1 MEQPTQDFLEI
12 DDVKDGIMILKNG
25 QIRGVL
31 LVSSVNFALKSQEEQ
46 SAITYAFQSFLNS
59 LDFPCQIITQSR
71 NINITP
77 YLDSIKKLEENQT
90 NELLKTQIASYEEF
104 IKELVKVDIVMTK
117 NFYVI
122 VPYNL
127 AEVFG
132 AGAAAIKSNPFKIF
146 GEGGGRKIS
155 DADFEKYKNQLW
167 QRMEFLAVGLKRCE
181 LEVMPLNSIE
191 LIEMLW
197 AIHHPDEAEVGYYP
211 EIPPELIK

>member
-1 MEQPTQDFLEI
+1 M
-12 DDVKDGIMILKNG
+12 
-25 QIRGVL
+25 
-31 LVSSVNFALKSQEEQ
+31 
-46 SAITYAFQSFLNS
+46 
-59 LDFPCQIITQSR
+59 

-167 QRMEFLAVGLKRCE
+167 LRMEFLAVGLKRCE